1 MRLPHFFIDR
11 PIFATVLSIVIILLG
26 SLSYVDLPVA
36 QYPEVIPPTIVVNT
50 TYPGASAEV
59 LAETVAT
66 PLEQEI
72 NGVENMLYMESGC
85 TSNGRLTLTVTFKL
99 GTDLDQA
106 QVLVQNRVA
115 VAEPRLPEEVRRI
128 GVTTTKRS
136 PDLLLV
142 VHLLSPDS
150 TFDQLYISNY
160 AYLRVKDVLARVE
173 GVGDVTIFGAREYSM
188 RIWLDTDRLAE
199 LNLTPGDVVTALR
212 AENVQVAAGN
222 IGSPPQDRNVPFE
235 IAVTTKGRLKTA
247 EEFANVV
254 VTSGADGRL
263 TRVGDVARVEL
274 GALDYSSNS
283 YLDTKN
289 AAGIGIFQLP
299 GSNAIDTAH
308 RVQETMKELSRSF
321 PPGLQYGVAYNP
333 TVFVEQSI
341 KAVIHTLFEAT
352 VLVVLV
358 IFVFL
363 QTWRATVIP
372 VLAIPVSLIGTFV
385 LMKLI
390 GFSLNNL
397 SLFGLVLAIG
407 IVVDDAIVVVENV
420 ERNIEK
426 GLPPKEAT
434 HKAMDEVSSAL
445 VSIGLVLVAVFV
457 PTAFLGG
464 ISGQF
469 YRQFALTI
477 AGSTAISVLVSLTLS
492 PAMCALMLKPKES
505 KGGWADRIRQKT
517 IGKFFNGF
525 NWLFGSTRSGYAK
538 AVGRLIRVSVVVLV
552 CYVGL
557 VGLTIWSFD
566 KVPTGF
572 IPAQDQGY
580 IIISVN
586 LPEGASLM
594 RTDEVTLRLARMAL
608 ETPGVAHV
616 VPIAGLSGA
625 TRANSSNAAAVFVL
639 LGDAFKRGKEGLNMP
654 VILAELRKKASQ
666 IQEARVV
673 VIPPPPV
680 RGIGTS
686 GGFLMEVQ
694 DRSNAGFD
702 ALLAATNKLVAEAN
716 KQPGLEQVFTTFR
729 TDSPR
734 IYVDI
739 DRTQARMLNVPL
751 PRIFEALQ
759 VCLGSIFVNEFNF
772 LGRTYRVTAQAMPQ
786 FRDEVSDIRRL
797 QTRSL
802 SGTIVPLGSV
812 ASVREETAPTRIVRY
827 NLFPASDVRG
837 NPAPGY
843 SSGEAL
849 AIMENLAHE
858 ILPQGMS
865 FEWTDMAFQ
874 EKKAGQL
881 AVFVFSLSVLFV
893 FLALAAQYE
902 SWLLPLAVILVV
914 PMCLLSAIAGVALR
928 GMENN
933 ILTQIGFVV
942 LVGLAS
948 KNAILIVEFAK
959 QQQDRGLDRFDAVV
973 NACRLRLRPILMTAF
988 AFILGVVPLLVSTG
1002 PGYEMRRAVG
1012 TAVFSGMLGVTFFA
1026 LFLTPVFF
1034 VVVSRF
1040 ARRSVPVK
1048 RDVAESR
1055 GEHSH

>member
-1 MRLPHFFIDR
+1 M
-11 PIFATVLSIVIILLG
+11 
-26 SLSYVDLPVA
+26 LSYVDLPVA
-36 QYPEVIPPTIVVNT
+36 QYPDVIPPTIVVDAS
-50 TYPGASAEV
+50 YPGASAEV
-59 LAETVAT
+59 LADTVAT

-72 NGVENMLYMESGC
+72 NGVENMLYMESDC
-85 TSNGRLTLTVTFKL
+85 TSNGRMRLTVTFEL

-142 VHLLSPDS
+142 AHLFSPDNS
-150 TFDQLYISNY
+150 FDGLYISNY
-160 AYLRVKDVLARVE
+160 AFLHVKDVLARVE
-173 GVGDVTIFGAREYSM
+173 GVGEVRVFGAREYSM

-212 AENVQVAAGN
+212 SENVQVAAGN
-222 IGSPPQDRNVPFE
+222 LGAPPQDKDVPFE
-235 IAVTTKGRLKTA
+235 ISVTAKGRLQTP

-254 VTSGADGRL
+254 VRSGEEGRL

-274 GALDYSSNS
+274 GARDYSSNS
-283 YLDTKN
+283 YLDEKN
-289 AAGIGIFQLP
+289 AAGLGIFQLP

-308 RVQETMKELSRSF
+308 RVLETMKELSRSF
-321 PPGLQYGVAYNP
+321 PPGLKHVVVYNP

-341 KAVIHTLFEAT
+341 KAVIYTLFEAT
-352 VLVVLV
+352 LLVVLV

-363 QTWRATVIP
+363 QTWRATIIP

-385 LMKLI
+385 LMKVI

-426 GLPPKEAT
+426 GLAAKEAT
-434 HKAMDEVSSAL
+434 HKAMEEVSSAL

-492 PAMCALMLKPKES
+492 PAMCALLLKPKDS
-505 KGGWADRIRQKT
+505 TGGWADRVRHMT
-517 IGKFFNGF
+517 IGWFFRGF
-525 NWLFGSTRSGYAK
+525 NWVFGNTRSVYVHG
-538 AVGRLIRVSVVVLV
+538 VGRLIRMSGVALV

-557 VGLTIWSFD
+557 LGLTVWSFD

-580 IIISVN
+580 IIVSVD
-586 LPEGASLM
+586 LAEGASLM
-594 RTDEVTLRLARMAL
+594 RTDDVTLRLAKIAL
-608 ETPGVAHV
+608 DTPGVAHAIS
-616 VPIAGLSGA
+616 IAGLSGA
-625 TRANSSNAAAVFVL
+625 TRSNRSNAAAVFVL
-639 LGDAFKRGKEGLNMP
+639 LEDAFTRAKKSLDMP
-654 VILAELRKKASQ
+654 VVLADLRKRTSH

-686 GGFLMEVQ
+686 GGFRMEVQ
-694 DRSNAGFD
+694 DRSSAGFE
-702 ALLAATNKLVAEAN
+702 ALLAATSKLVTAAN
-716 KQPGLEQVFTTFR
+716 QETALEQVFTTFR
-729 TDSPR
+729 IEAPR
-734 IYVDI
+734 IFVDI
-739 DRTQARMLNVPL
+739 DRTKARMLNVPL
-751 PRIFEALQ
+751 PRVFDALQ
-759 VCLGSIFVNEFNF
+759 VYLGSVFVNEFNF

-786 FRDEVSDIRRL
+786 FRDEASDIRTLR
-797 QTRSL
+797 TRSL
-802 SGTIVPLGSV
+802 SGEIVPLGAV
-812 ASVREETAPTRIVRY
+812 ASVREDTAPSRIVRY

-837 NPAPGY
+837 NTAPGF
-843 SSGEAL
+843 SSGEAIAVMERL
-849 AIMENLAHE
+849 AGE
-858 ILPQGMS
+858 ILPQGMG
-865 FEWTDMAFQ
+865 FEWTDLALQ
-874 EKKAGQL
+874 EKRAGHL
-881 AVFVFSLSVLFV
+881 AVFVFALSVLFV
-893 FLALAAQYE
+893 FLALSAQYE

-973 NACRLRLRPILMTAF
+973 TACRLRLRPILMTAF

-1026 LFLTPVFF
+1026 LFLTPVFYA
-1034 VVVSRF
+1034 VLSRF
-1040 ARRSVPVK
+1040 AK
-1048 RDVAESR
+1048 RPISDNRKTAEGQSQD
-1055 GEHSH
+1055 SD

>member
-1 MRLPHFFIDR
+1 MKLPHFFIDR
-11 PIFATVLSIVIILLG
+11 PIFATVVSIVIVLLG
-26 SLSYVDLPVA
+26 ALSYRDLPVA
-36 QYPEVIPPTIVVNT
+36 QYPEVIPPTIVVT
-50 TYPGASAEV
+50 ASFPGASPEV

-72 NGVENMLYMESGC
+72 NGVENMLYMESSS
-85 TSNGRLTLTVTFKL
+85 TTDGRMTLTVTFKL
-99 GTDLDQA
+99 GTDLEQA

-142 VHLLSPDS
+142 AHVLSPDN
-150 TFDQLYISNY
+150 TFDQLYASNY
-160 AYLRVKDVLARVE
+160 AFLHVKDVLARVE
-173 GVGDVTIFGAREYSM
+173 GVGEVRIFGAREYSM

-212 AENVQVAAGN
+212 SENVQVAAGN
-222 IGSPPQDRNVPFE
+222 IGSPPQDRDVPFE
-235 IAVTTKGRLKTA
+235 ISVTTKGRLRTP

-254 VTSGADGRL
+254 VTTGSEGRL

-274 GALDYSSNS
+274 GALDYSTNS
-283 YLDTKN
+283 YLDEKN

-299 GSNAIDTAH
+299 GSNAIDTSH
-308 RVQETMKELSRSF
+308 RVLQTMEELSKSF
-321 PPGLQYGVAYNP
+321 PPGLEYRVVYNP
-333 TVFVEQSI
+333 TTFVEQSI

-352 VLVVLV
+352 LLVVLV

-363 QTWRATVIP
+363 QTWRATIIP

-385 LMKLI
+385 LMKVI

-426 GLPPKEAT
+426 GLSPKEAT
-434 HKAMDEVSSAL
+434 HRAMEEVSSAL

-492 PAMCALMLKPKES
+492 PAMCALLLKPKDS
-505 KGGWADRIRQKT
+505 KGGLADRLRQMT
-517 IGKFFNGF
+517 VGLFFRGF
-525 NWLFGSTRSGYAK
+525 NWLFGNMRTGYAF
-538 AVGRLIRVSVVVLV
+538 AVGKVIRSTAIALV
-552 CYVGL
+552 CYAGL
-557 VGLTIWSFD
+557 LGLTVWSFD
-566 KVPTGF
+566 KVPSGF
-572 IPAQDQGY
+572 IPLQDQGY
-580 IIISVN
+580 IIVSIS
-586 LPEGASLM
+586 LPEGSSLM
-594 RTDEVTLRLARMAL
+594 RTDDVTRELAQIAL
-608 ETPGVAHV
+608 DTPGVAHAV
-616 VPIAGLSGA
+616 SIAGLSGA

-639 LGDAFKRGKEGLNMP
+639 LDDAFTRAKKGLNMP
-654 VILAELRKKASQ
+654 IVLEDLRRRTSA

-680 RGIGTS
+680 RGIGTT
-686 GGFLMEVQ
+686 GGFRMEVQ
-694 DRSNAGFD
+694 DRSGAGFEE
-702 ALLAATNKLVAEAN
+702 LLAATNRLVAAAN
-716 KQPGLEQVFTTFR
+716 QHPGLQQVFTTFR
-729 TDSPR
+729 IDSPR
-734 IYVDI
+734 IFVDI
-739 DRTQARMLNVPL
+739 DRTQARMLNIPL
-751 PRIFEALQ
+751 PRVFDALQ
-759 VCLGSIFVNEFNF
+759 VYLGSVFVNEFNF
-772 LGRTYRVTAQAMPQ
+772 LGRTYRVTAQAQPQ
-786 FRDEVSDIRRL
+786 FRDEASDIRRL

-802 SGTIVPLGSV
+802 SGTIVPLG
-812 ASVREETAPTRIVRY
+812 AIANIREDTAPSRIVRY
-827 NLFPASDVRG
+827 NLFPATGVRG
-837 NPAPGY
+837 NTAPGF
-843 SSGEAL
+843 SSGEAIAVMEQL
-849 AIMENLAHE
+849 AEEM
-858 ILPQGMS
+858 LPQGMN
-865 FEWTDMAFQ
+865 FEWTDLAFQ
-874 EKKAGQL
+874 EKQAGQL
-881 AVFVFSLSVLFV
+881 AVYIFFLSVLFV

-902 SWLLPLAVILVV
+902 SWLLPLAIILVV
-914 PMCLLSAIAGVALR
+914 PMCLLSAIAGVAFR
-928 GMENN
+928 GMENS

-959 QQQDRGLDRFDAVV
+959 QHEDRGLDRFDAVV
-973 NACRLRLRPILMTAF
+973 TACRLRLRPILMTAF

-1012 TAVFSGMLGVTFFA
+1012 TAVFSGMLGVTLFA
-1026 LFLTPVFF
+1026 LFLTPVFY
-1034 VVVSRF
+1034 VVLRGL
-1040 ARRSVPVK
+1040 AKRSEPVGNEVIQ
-1048 RDVAESR
+1048 RY
-1055 GEHSH
+1055 

>member
-11 PIFATVLSIVIILLG
+11 PIFATVVSIVIVLLG
-26 SLSYVDLPVA
+26 VLSYSDLPVA
-36 QYPEVIPPTIVVNT
+36 QYPDVIPPTIVVNASF
-50 TYPGASAEV
+50 PGASPEV
-59 LAETVAT
+59 LVETVAT

-72 NGVENMLYMESGC
+72 NGVENMLYMESSS
-85 TSNGRLTLTVTFKL
+85 TTNGQMTLTVTFKL

-142 VHLLSPDS
+142 AHLLSPDN

-160 AYLRVKDVLARVE
+160 AILNVKDVLARVE
-173 GVGDVTIFGAREYSM
+173 GVGEVVVFGAREYSM

-212 AENVQVAAGN
+212 SENVQVAAGN
-222 IGSPPQDRNVPFE
+222 IGAPPQDRDVPFE
-235 IAVTTKGRLKTA
+235 ISVTTRGRLQTP

-254 VTSGADGRL
+254 VTSGAEGRL

-274 GALDYSSNS
+274 GALDYSRNS
-283 YLDTKN
+283 YLDERN
-289 AAGIGIFQLP
+289 AAGIGILQLP

-308 RVQETMKELSRSF
+308 RILQTMEELSRSF
-321 PPGLQYGVAYNP
+321 PPGLEYGVAYNP

-341 KAVIHTLFEAT
+341 KAVIITLFEAT
-352 VLVVLV
+352 LLVVLV

-363 QTWRATVIP
+363 QTWRATIIP

-385 LMKLI
+385 LMKVI

-420 ERNIEK
+420 ERNIEN

-434 HKAMDEVSSAL
+434 HRAMEEVSSAL

-477 AGSTAISVLVSLTLS
+477 AGSTAISVVVSLTLS
-492 PAMCALMLKPKES
+492 PAMCALLLKPKDS
-505 KGGWADRIRQKT
+505 KPGLADRFRALT
-517 IGKFFNGF
+517 IGRVFRLFNL
-525 NWLFGSTRSGYAK
+525 LFGSTRTGYVY
-538 AVGRLIRVSVVVLV
+538 AVGRLVRMSAVALV

-557 VGLTIWSFD
+557 VGLTAWSFD

-572 IPAQDQGY
+572 IPSQDQGY
-580 IIISVN
+580 IIMSID
-586 LPEGASLM
+586 LPEGSSLM
-594 RTDEVTLRLARMAL
+594 RTDEVTRRLARIAL
-608 ETPGVAHV
+608 DTPGVAHTV
-616 VPIAGLSGA
+616 SIAGMSGA

-639 LGDAFKRGKEGLNMP
+639 LEDAFARAKKDLDMP
-654 VILAELRKKASQ
+654 VVLADLRRRTSE

-680 RGIGTS
+680 RGIGRS
-686 GGFLMEVQ
+686 GGFRMEVQ
-694 DRSNAGFD
+694 DRSNSGFD
-702 ALLAATNKLVAEAN
+702 ALLAATKKLVAAAN
-716 KQPGLEQVFTTFR
+716 QQPGLQQVFTTFR
-729 TDSPR
+729 IDSPR
-734 IYVDI
+734 IFVDI
-739 DRTQARMLNVPL
+739 DRTQSRMLNVPL
-751 PRIFEALQ
+751 PRVFDALQ
-759 VCLGSIFVNEFNF
+759 VYLGSVFVNEFNF
-772 LGRTYRVTAQAMPQ
+772 LGRTYRVTAQAQPQ
-786 FRDEVSDIRRL
+786 FRDEAGDIKRL
-797 QTRSL
+797 RTRSL
-802 SGTIVPLGSV
+802 SGTIVPLG
-812 ASVREETAPTRIVRY
+812 AIANVRENTAPSRIVRY

-837 NPAPGY
+837 NAAAGF
-843 SSGEAL
+843 SSGEAIS
-849 AIMENLAHE
+849 IMERLASE

-865 FEWTDMAFQ
+865 FEWTDLAFQ
-874 EKKAGQL
+874 EKQAGQL
-881 AVFVFSLSVLFV
+881 AVYIFSLSVLFV

-914 PMCLLSAIAGVALR
+914 PMCLLSAIAGVAFR

-959 QQQDRGLDRFDAVV
+959 QQEDRGLDRFDAVLT
-973 NACRLRLRPILMTAF
+973 ACRLRLRPILMTAF

-1026 LFLTPVFF
+1026 LFLTPIFY
-1034 VVVSRF
+1034 VVLSRF
-1040 ARRSVPVK
+1040 AKRSIPENS
-1048 RDVAESR
+1048 DTAERHPEPIS
-1055 GEHSH
+1055 